1 MKCISRHKHL
11 SDILA
16 IFFFSI
22 EKRRKTELH
31 TLMNSRK
38 AVDDQLFVSVYSSSK
53 QGDKGDIFKA
63 IQRKY
68 FLESV

>member
-16 IFFFSI
+16 IFFSI